1 MVGVEPE
8 DTTQTK
14 LVGRKSV
21 LLVELWRTPWSFPEE
36 YLSLNHKVG
45 EALIYGYRH
54 VQAFMVAQT
63 VNNLP
68 IPEDPGSIPK
78 WGRSPEEGLAVHS
91 SILAWRIPWTEETD
105 SPGGCKESD
114 TSKWLTD

>member
-14 LVGRKSV
+14 LMGRKSV
-21 LLVELWRTPWSFPEE
+21 LLAELWRTPWSFPEE

-54 VQAFMVAQT
+54 VQAFMVAQM

-91 SILAWRIPWTEETD
+91 SILAWRIPWTEEPD
-105 SPGGCKESD
+105 GPGGCKESD

>member
-14 LVGRKSV
+14 LMGRKSV
-21 LLVELWRTPWSFPEE
+21 LLAELWRTPWSFPEE

-78 WGRSPEEGLAVHS
+78 WGRYQRR
-91 SILAWRIPWTEETD
+91 AWQSTPVFL
-105 SPGGCKESD
+105 PGESHGQRRLIVQGVAKSQ
-114 TSKWLTD
+114 TRVSG